1 MPTLVRTIAAA
12 ATMTLLYVVSPPTAQ
27 AAALGGQVQPGAVSC
42 AGSVPGCVRRLEHT
56 LATVRDEL
64 GCDHRAPF
72 AALYVR
78 VQESLQHVLRDRP
91 TFFTEPTWAARD
103 LNAAFVSR
111 YLDAYRSDRNGQPVP
126 RAWSIAFTV
135 ARTGQT
141 NAAQDALLGANAHI
155 QRDMSYVL
163 AELGLVAPNGISRK
177 ADFDRAQ
184 AVLDRAYEPAVQD
197 LTRHYDPLLAA
208 ADARW
213 NPVANLTAHELLV
226 LWRRNAWHYAE
237 RLTAAATPEEFRR
250 VSAAIEDNAAAWGTL
265 LAAVQV
271 PGYRLVRD
279 GYCRGGRTGTPVS
292 PSRAWT
298 PPQLPAS
305 LASGRLPRGD

>member
-1 MPTLVRTIAAA
+1 MAA
-12 ATMTLLYVVSPPTAQ
+12 
-27 AAALGGQVQPGAVSC
+27 
-42 AGSVPGCVRRLEHT
+42 
-56 LATVRDEL
+56 VRDEL

-226 LWRRNAWHYAE
+226 LWRHNAWHYAE
-237 RLTAAATPEEFRR
+237 RLTAATTPEEFRR
-250 VSAAIEDNAAAWGTL
+250 VSAAIEDNSATWDPCWPPYRYRATASYGTATAAAVGPGRRCPRRGPGRHRSCPRRWHQ
-265 LAAVQV
+265 AASCGETERHASPAAGQAT
-271 PGYRLVRD
+271 GFSSGADARAR
-279 GYCRGGRTGTPVS
+279 RGR
-292 PSRAWT
+292 RIY
-298 PPQLPAS
+298 
-305 LASGRLPRGD
+305 